1 MGIFIS
7 VEKTVEC
14 VAVAVLLSVALMFM
28 SYRILGTLQ
37 SLGYSGKKLFR
48 WLGKQNNMTYDRLCL
63 LVVATL
69 LSSAVLA
76 LCFCFLGDAASI
88 VSLVAFAIF
97 FALYAYADNKQ
108 PLRSPVTLTARF
120 KRLSVVVWLVYAI
133 VIYIIVTLLN
143 FVAFIWGNSIF
154 GIFKY
159 CVLCLLPFLA
169 VPLISLGN
177 LIDKLYE
184 TPKNNRYVKRAK
196 EKLAASKLKVV
207 GITGSYGKTSAKCI
221 LAAMLSKKYRVLST
235 PRSHNTPM
243 GLSLA
248 INDNDIEN
256 YDIFIAEMGARNVG
270 DISELCAICPPDYAL
285 ITGICPQHLE
295 SFSTL
300 ENIIKAKGE
309 IISATKNRTYVSR
322 DAYDYFAGANENVT
336 PCDCVSDVRSDYTG
350 TAFKLTL
357 GAKTAE
363 VKTKLLG
370 EHSAYNIGLCALLAY
385 DLGVSFEEIAEC
397 ISSLPYVEHR
407 LQLIESNGVNIID
420 DGYNANVKGAE
431 AAVNVLKTFPSR
443 KIVVTP
449 GLVELGVLEEEENS
463 ALGALLAGLDY
474 VILVGETLV
483 GAVKSGYLAAGGDA
497 EKIVTVPNLFA
508 AQDKLKQVIARGDT
522 VLFLNDLPDIYL

>member
-14 VAVAVLLSVALMFM
+14 VTVAILLSVALMFM
-28 SYRILGTLQ
+28 SYRIMGTLQ
-37 SLGYSGKKLFR
+37 SLGYSGKKLFK

-63 LVVATL
+63 LSVATL
-69 LSSAVLA
+69 LSSAVIA
-76 LCFCFLGDAASI
+76 LCFCFAGGYASI
-88 VSLVAFAIF
+88 VSLLAYAIF
-97 FALYAYADNKQ
+97 FVLYAVADNRQ
-108 PLRSPVTLTARF
+108 PLRSPVALTARF

-143 FVAFIWGNSIF
+143 FADYVWGQTIFSIV
-154 GIFKY
+154 KY
-159 CVLCLLPFLA
+159 CALCLLPLLS
-169 VPLISLGN
+169 VPLVCLGN
-177 LIDKLYE
+177 LIDKIYE
-184 TPKNNRYVKRAK
+184 TPKNKRYVKKAK
-196 EKLAASKLKVV
+196 GKLTASHIKVV
-207 GITGSYGKTSAKCI
+207 GITGSYGKTSAKSI
-221 LAAMLSKKYRVLST
+221 LAAMLAKKYRVLST

-248 INDNDIEN
+248 INDNNLDD
-256 YDIFIAEMGARNVG
+256 YDVFIAEMGARNVG
-270 DISELCAICPPDYAL
+270 DIKELCAICPPDYAL

-300 ENIIKAKGE
+300 ENIVKEKGE
-309 IISATKNRTYVSR
+309 IINATKIKTFVAG
-322 DAYDYFAGANENVT
+322 DAAQYFAGAGDKVSS
-336 PCDCVSDVRSDYTG
+336 PDCVSDVVADSAG

-357 GAKTAE
+357 GGNTVD

-370 EHSAYNIGLCALLAY
+370 EHSAYNIGLCATLAY
-385 DLGVSFEEIAEC
+385 ELGVGLDDIADC
-397 ISSLPYVEHR
+397 IAHLPYVEHR
-407 LQLIESNGVNIID
+407 LQLIKNNGINIID

-449 GLVELGVLEEEENS
+449 GLVELGVLEEQENA
-463 ALGALLAGLDY
+463 ALGAKLVGLDY

-483 GAVKSGYLAAGGDA
+483 GAIKEGYISGGGDKN
-497 EKIVTVPNLFA
+497 KIVTVPNLFA
-508 AQDKLKQVIARGDT
+508 AQDKLKELLTSGDT